1 MKTRL
6 LIFCSGLLLF
16 TACSETSEEEP
27 LLQPPMVVAAVS
39 DMAEQER
46 GIDAVPESNA
56 IQIQWMKQNIYDGYQ
71 LYRKSQ
77 SQDEFD
83 LFAEISGEDSTYLD
97 IEVEQFKRYFYYII
111 GFSDRQ
117 SAPSDTVNYMLVT
130 KAYNLSVSLQD
141 SIIFHWQLEDIA
153 PDEYI
158 LKLFDDTSNE
168 KIWFSRI
175 QSSYQGMS
183 ESVIYNW
190 DGMAASRDLEAD
202 VRYRWRVDI
211 VGPAHRSG
219 SESRW
224 HRFELP
230 Q

>member
-1 MKTRL
+1 MKIRL

-16 TACSETSEEEP
+16 TACSETPEEET
-27 LLQPPMVVAAVS
+27 LLQPPMVVVAVS

-46 GIDAVPESNA
+46 GIDAVAESNA
-56 IQIQWMKQNIYDGYQ
+56 IQIQWIKQTIYDGYQ

-77 SQDEFD
+77 SWDGFY
-83 LFAEISGEDSTYLD
+83 LIAEISGEDSTYVD
-97 IEVEQFKRYFYYII
+97 MDVELFKRYFYYII
-111 GFSDRQ
+111 GFSDKQ
-117 SAPSDTVNYMLVT
+117 STPSDTVNYMLVT

-141 SIIFHWQLEDIA
+141 SITFHWQLEDIA

-175 QSSYQGMS
+175 KSSYQGMS

-190 DGMAASRDLEAD
+190 DGMAAGRDLAAG

-211 VGPAHRSG
+211 VGPANHSG

-230 Q
+230 